1 MSPSDH
7 PGFHRAIKRF
17 QTTDQSL
24 YDEYL
29 LTPSTS
35 SRCPKNESIEIQ
47 MKTYYSDTSTILK
60 ENSLALSDVPV
71 TFRLRFPNVVYPDD
85 SRNEIYIKLWSGD
98 FSNLNVGASKI
109 ISSSGSGKNCGGCCI
124 ENEYRFAW
132 GELMKLDISSE
143 TIEISQSDKPF
154 AFSYLPLF
162 SANRTF
168 IPDREH
174 NLILFIYDE
183 QSATPEVYSRVR
195 PTFVPGQLIP
205 GVTLALSK
213 LLIPLKD
220 SFVVR
225 SFLCST
231 LHTQDEILLRLMK
244 WNTLLDDPDV
254 LRQTL
259 TKLKFASEVEICKF
273 LTNIF
278 DPLFGVLVC
287 WANAETKEYGELV
300 FYALVT
306 LLGWNSLRPSIYQ
319 LQACSRSLHRSS
331 LRLYN
336 RLEPPFTIFS
346 NLTK

>member
-1 MSPSDH
+1 MTR
-7 PGFHRAIKRF
+7 GMRF
-17 QTTDQSL
+17 
-24 YDEYL
+24 
-29 LTPSTS
+29 TS
-35 SRCPKNESIEIQ
+35 SFGLVISLTLTSALPK
-47 MKTYYSDTSTILK
+47 L
-60 ENSLALSDVPV
+60 SLLLDQEKIVVAAALRTNTGLVLERV
-71 TFRLRFPNVVYPDD
+71 I
-85 SRNEIYIKLWSGD
+85 SR
-98 FSNLNVGASKI
+98 
-109 ISSSGSGKNCGGCCI
+109 GSGEPKTFIIETDSKNNGS
-124 ENEYRFAW
+124 A
-132 GELMKLDISSE
+132 
-143 TIEISQSDKPF
+143 QSDKPF

-168 IPDREH
+168 IPDGEH

>member
-1 MSPSDH
+1 MTR
-7 PGFHRAIKRF
+7 GMRF
-17 QTTDQSL
+17 
-24 YDEYL
+24 
-29 LTPSTS
+29 TS
-35 SRCPKNESIEIQ
+35 SFGLVISLTLTSALPK
-47 MKTYYSDTSTILK
+47 L
-60 ENSLALSDVPV
+60 SLLLDQEKIVVAAALRTNTGLVLERV
-71 TFRLRFPNVVYPDD
+71 I
-85 SRNEIYIKLWSGD
+85 SR
-98 FSNLNVGASKI
+98 
-109 ISSSGSGKNCGGCCI
+109 GSGEPKVTRYNSMV
-124 ENEYRFAW
+124 YRNNHTPTW

-168 IPDREH
+168 IPDGEH

-319 LQACSRSLHRSS
+319 LQACSQSLHRSS